1 MYRSSFE
8 DFSIKARRVQ
18 SLVGGPNSQEME
30 TALLEMERAR
40 LAYAGARDALARQL
54 LPSLPAA
61 PRRETRDVSGIAEL
75 LWEVAGRP
83 DGTAHRDW
91 LRAEEIARRAA
102 A

>member
-1 MYRSSFE
+1 MYRSAFE
-8 DFSIKARRVQ
+8 DFSVKAGRVQ
-18 SLVGGPNSQEME
+18 ALIGGPNPQEME
-30 TALLEMERAR
+30 IALLEMERAR
-40 LAYAGARDALARQL
+40 LAYADARDALARQF
-54 LPSLPAA
+54 LPSLSAA

-83 DGTAHRDW
+83 EGSAHRDW